1 MEFCIF
7 CNAKVSTFLCIKAV
21 NIFLRILVFRV
32 TLESQH
38 ILHFIFPVILRYTIV
53 IALFS
58 FQIMFLIT
66 FQRFWNEGMRDFANQ
81 SRENMTINSN
91 TWHFY
96 FQCAIGWLI
105 SPLFNLDPRIAL
117 AAVHSHCRESCDIPP
132 GGLRSTCTRVH
143 VCSVMSGSLWPH
155 GLLPS
160 RLPCPQDFPAQEYL
174 PGQGLNTSS
183 PSALKLKWGNF
194 LHRGWQSPR
203 MPSDSGDEFSGW
215 NSIGCLF
222 LLPAQGKSYWPG
234 QKVHSVFH
242 LTEKPE
248 HTFWPTQ
255 YDL

>member
-143 VCSVMSGSLWPH
+143 VCSVNVRLSVTPWTAALQAPLSTGF
-155 GLLPS
+155 PS
-160 RLPCPQDFPAQEYL
+160 SRIS
-174 PGQGLNTSS
+174 T
-183 PSALKLKWGNF
+183 
-194 LHRGWQSPR
+194 
-203 MPSDSGDEFSGW
+203 
-215 NSIGCLF
+215 
-222 LLPAQGKSYWPG
+222 WPG
-234 QKVHSVFH
+234 LKYK
-242 LTEKPE
+242 LPICA
-248 HTFWPTQ
+248 
-255 YDL
+255 